1 MAQVARQR
9 ERRREHLRIP
19 ALVFLTLAVF
29 GAAVGCAY
37 AITALTIRLAGV
49 TVLEFTD
56 EARVEDIVILC
67 ESTVMAVIAPTE
79 NTVADATYE
88 VRLYLDGALTATAN
102 IAWTEDELSA
112 GVKKLVVFTDLDLE
126 DVSIITVEVVRLN
139 G

>member
-88 VRLYLDGALTATAN
+88 VRLYLDGSPTATAN

>member
-88 VRLYLDGALTATAN
+88 VRLYLDGSLTATAN

-126 DVSIITVEVVRLN
+126 DTTIITIEVVRVN

>member
-1 MAQVARQR
+1 MEEVARQR
-9 ERRREHLRIP
+9 ERRRERLRIP
-19 ALVFLTLAVF
+19 ALVLLTLAVL
-29 GAAVGCAY
+29 GAAIGCAY
-37 AITALTIRLAGV
+37 AITTLTIRLAGV

-67 ESTVMAVIAPTE
+67 ESTVMAVIAPTD

-88 VRLYLDGALTATAN
+88 VRLYLDGSLTATAN

-112 GVKKLVVFTDLDLE
+112 GMKKLVVFTDLDLE
-126 DVSIITVEVVRLN
+126 GTTIITVEVVRLN

>member
-1 MAQVARQR
+1 MAQVAKAR
-9 ERRREHLRIP
+9 ERHREHLRIP
-19 ALVFLTLAVF
+19 ALVFLALAVL
-29 GAAVGCAY
+29 GAAIGCAY
-37 AITALTIRLAGV
+37 AITTLTIRLAGV

-67 ESTVMAVIAPTE
+67 ESTVMAVVAPTD

-102 IAWTEDELSA
+102 IAWAEDELSA

-126 DVSIITVEVVRLN
+126 GTTIITVEVVRIN